1 MNELHEVRADWY
13 DLGVQLRMATSDLDA
28 IELENRTDSKK
39 CLRKMLSVW
48 LTRADPSPPSWQRVA
63 DALCS
68 RSINRPTLAEKIK
81 ETYCSQEQPS
91 STFLSR
97 AEIESQMELL
107 ENEFEALKDD
117 VYESVKDQ
125 PVQKFKLKL
134 TSLKVRDKEHHMDYM
149 MKAVHKKATVTDIC
163 MSLNKYFN
171 FLNHTILQHI
181 LTKFTDRTLQRRMDS
196 YKDKLHIFFRRT
208 RLCDFLQC
216 WPLCKHSPPTE
227 ELRQFVVKSTK
238 NWDTC
243 TLEDL
248 DNMKGRIATL
258 LLLPDFV
265 LILETASR
273 GCVEVTFSIPPSL
286 VAQLQAD
293 IKKTAVKEMAD
304 MEIESITVDGV
315 VCYEAPL
322 LQYTRDLKKKY
333 TSMNPLQPLSD
344 SKPRP
349 QLPFRLARIEKQSL
363 SQSDMD
369 RFTRESL
376 RGDMDDVVYKKM
388 AMELGELGVM
398 ADGSQP
404 QVILVEGAP
413 GVGKTTFSWD
423 QCRQW
428 AEGKLLQAYSIVL
441 LLPLRDNNIRQISSL
456 PNLFRHNQRQ
466 VREEVS
472 RRVAESGGKGCLIWL
487 EAWDELPDH
496 LRRSNSFFAELIRGL
511 QLPAATIFITSRPW
525 ASRSLLETVGDRL
538 SQHTELLALA
548 KEEVENETRAMMVRI
563 HSQTSSDSGFDFL
576 QWIEANPMICAA
588 MYTPVTAAIVEQV
601 MRWAPH
607 NPPSTVTQL
616 YSAYVLM
623 RLEQH
628 LSEDPKYRH
637 KKMKVRSL
645 ADLPERVMGDLQ
657 ILCGLAYEGVSQ
669 QTIVFS
675 SLPAG
680 VSTLGLLQTV
690 PQVYDEGEGQVSY
703 NFLHYTV
710 QEYLAALHLSHLPPH
725 QLMTITNDKYL
736 RMVKTGYDRSYFE
749 ATQFK
754 TILQFL
760 AATTKL
766 EPFSVDF
773 LSDLLERDAATMYRW
788 LYESQNQ
795 SLLTSVLGSGERELR
810 LSYSATVTDY
820 FAAGYCLAHSNCTWK
835 IELTSVD
842 DVAMEFLSKGCNHQ
856 IPETGISSQL
866 VSAGFREGSITAAG
880 VGHFLTTPN
889 SLLQHIQHVNLSV
902 NKLDRRGCELL
913 AEGVHRMPSLET
925 LNLTFNPGIESGGAV
940 QLMSSL
946 NRSKLRELDVTGT
959 GISDPDFECLARY
972 IHSTTSLEKMR
983 IGRNEISVESIGS
996 LCRALSAN
1004 SSMRTLNISHS
1015 DLTTSHCLCLGQLL
1029 RQPIHCQI
1037 EKLVL
1042 MDCGLTS
1049 DGVGEVV
1056 RGLSDNHSLRKLD
1069 LSYNQIGS
1077 EGVVA
1082 MAAILKT
1089 NSSLE
1094 RLDLGRCGID
1104 SSGGVELGAALERN
1118 KTLRVLYLSGNALGD
1133 DGARGLSA
1141 GLENNLSLKRLWL
1154 EYDESL
1160 GEEGVSLLRNLE
1172 RKRPDLRIYSD
1183 LVCEIVCVCVFVV
1196 SACVCVSMHYA
1207 CVCMLLCVCLCLCLF
1222 VHNMYDLKIHSE

>member
-13 DLGVQLRMATSDLDA
+13 DLGVQLRMATADLDV
-28 IELENRTDSKK
+28 IKVENMNDSKK
-39 CLRKMLSVW
+39 CLRQMISDW
-48 LTRADPSPPSWQRVA
+48 LKKTTPSLPSWQGVV

-68 RSINRPTLAEKIK
+68 PAIDRPDLAEKIMR
-81 ETYCSQEQPS
+81 TYCSQEQPS
-91 STFLSR
+91 SQQLTFLSL
-97 AEIESQMELL
+97 AEITSQMELL

-117 VYESVKDQ
+117 VFVSVKDQ
-125 PVQKFKLKL
+125 PVQMFKFKL
-134 TSLKVRDKEHHMDYM
+134 TSIKIRDKEHHMDYM
-149 MKAVHKKATVTDIC
+149 MKAIRKKATVTDIWV
-163 MSLNKYFN
+163 SLNKYFN
-171 FLNHTILQHI
+171 FLNHTIVQHI
-181 LTKFTDRTLQRRMDS
+181 LTKFTDRILQRRMDS
-196 YKDKLHIFFRRT
+196 YKDKLHIFFRQT

-349 QLPFRLARIEKQSL
+349 LLPFRLARIEKQRL

-376 RGDMDDVVYKKM
+376 RGDMDDVVYKKT
-388 AMELGELGVM
+388 AIELRELGVTE
-398 ADGSQP
+398 DGSQP
-404 QVILVEGAP
+404 QVVLVEGAP
-413 GVGKTTFSWD
+413 GVGKTTFAWD

-456 PNLFRHNQRQ
+456 PDLFRHTKQE

-472 RRVAESGGKGCLIWL
+472 RRVSESGGKGCLIWL

-496 LRRSNSFFAELIRGL
+496 LRHSDSFFTELIRGL
-511 QLPAATIFITSRPW
+511 RLSAATIFITSRPW

-548 KEEVENETRAMMVRI
+548 KEEVENETRAIMVRI
-563 HSQTSSDSGFDFL
+563 HSQTNCDSGFDFL
-576 QWIEANPMICAA
+576 QWIEANPMIHAA

-601 MRWAPH
+601 MRWALH

-637 KKMKVRSL
+637 EKIKVRSL
-645 ADLPERVMGDLQ
+645 ADLPEIVMGDLQ
-657 ILCGLAYEGVSQ
+657 RLCGLAYEGVSQ

-725 QLMTITNDKYL
+725 QLMTYTNDMYL
-736 RMVKTGYDRSYFE
+736 RMVETVYDGSYYE

-754 TILQFL
+754 TTFKFL
-760 AATTKL
+760 AGITKL
-766 EPFSVDF
+766 EPFTVDF
-773 LSDLLERDAATMYRW
+773 FSDLLEKDAATMYRW

-795 SLLTSVLGSGERELR
+795 SLLTSVLGSGEREMR
-810 LSYSATVTDY
+810 LSYSVTATDY
-820 FAAGYCLAHSNCTWK
+820 FAAGYCLGHSNSTWK
-835 IELTSVD
+835 IFLLFVD

-866 VSAGFREGSITAAG
+866 ISADFRGESITAEG
-880 VGHFLTTPN
+880 VGHFLTIPN
-889 SLLQHIQHVNLSV
+889 SLLQHIQHLNLSF
-902 NKLDRRGCELL
+902 NKLDRRGCEVL
-913 AEGVHRMPSLET
+913 AEGVQKMPSLET
-925 LNLTFNPGIESGGAV
+925 LDLSENPDIGSGGAV

-946 NRSKLRELDVTGT
+946 DWCKLSVLDMTGT
-959 GISDPDFECLARY
+959 GISEPEFECLARY
-972 IHSTTSLEKMR
+972 IHSTTNLEELS
-983 IGRNEISVESIGS
+983 IGRIEISVESIRS

-1004 SSMRTLNISHS
+1004 SSMRTLDMSGCH
-1015 DLTTSHCLCLGQLL
+1015 LTTSHCVCLGQLL
-1029 RQPIHCQI
+1029 RQPVHCQI

-1042 MDCGLTS
+1042 NGCGLTS
-1049 DGVGEVV
+1049 DGVEEVV
-1056 RGLSDNHSLRKLD
+1056 RGLSDNHSLRELD
-1069 LSYNQIGS
+1069 LSEIHIGS
-1077 EGVVA
+1077 EGVVT
-1082 MAAILKT
+1082 MAAMLKS

-1094 RLDLGRCGID
+1094 TLNLSVCCIG

-1118 KTLRVLYLSGNALGD
+1118 KTLRKLDLSGNALGD
-1133 DGARGLSA
+1133 NGVRGLSA
-1141 GLENNLSLKRLWL
+1141 GLENNSSLKSLRLV
-1154 EYDESL
+1154 DDMFL
-1160 GEEGVSLLRNLE
+1160 GEEGESLLRNLE
-1172 RKRPDLRIYSD
+1172 RKKPDLMITLN
-1183 LVCEIVCVCVFVV
+1183 LVGEIVCVFGLCILYTHV
-1196 SACVCVSMHYA
+1196 SV
-1207 CVCMLLCVCLCLCLF
+1207 
-1222 VHNMYDLKIHSE
+1222 

>member
-1 MNELHEVRADWY
+1 MNDLATVVDELHEVRVKWY
-13 DLGVQLRMATSDLDA
+13 HLGVQLNMRPSDLDP
-28 IELENRTDSKK
+28 IQKQYMNNCDD
-39 CLRKMLSVW
+39 CLLKMLSDW
-48 LTRADPSPPSWQRVA
+48 LTKTTPSPPNWQRVM

-68 RSINRPTLAEKIK
+68 RSIDRPALAEKIRR
-81 ETYCSQEQPS
+81 TYCSQEQPS
-91 STFLSR
+91 SQQPTFLSL
-97 AEIESQMELL
+97 AEIASQMELL
-107 ENEFEALKDD
+107 ENEFEDLKDD

-149 MKAVHKKATVTDIC
+149 MKAIHKKATVTDIC

-238 NWDTC
+238 NWDTY

-248 DNMKGRIATL
+248 NNMKGRIATL

-273 GCVEVTFSIPPSL
+273 GCVEVIFSIPPSL

-293 IKKTAVKEMAD
+293 IKKTAVKEMRD

-349 QLPFRLARIEKQSL
+349 LLPFRLARIEKQSL

-369 RFTRESL
+369 RFTRKSL
-376 RGDMDDVVYKKM
+376 RGDMDDVVYKKT
-388 AMELGELGVM
+388 AMELGELGVTG
-398 ADGSQP
+398 DGSRP
-404 QVILVEGAP
+404 QVVLVEGAP
-413 GVGKTTFSWD
+413 GVGKTTFAWD

-428 AEGKLLQAYSIVL
+428 AEGKLLQAYSFVL

-456 PNLFRHNQRQ
+456 PDLFRHTKRK

-472 RRVAESGGKGCLIWL
+472 RIVAESGGKGCLIWL
-487 EAWDELPDH
+487 EAWDELPNH
-496 LRRSNSFFAELIRGL
+496 LRHSNSFFTELIRGL

-548 KEEVENETRAMMVRI
+548 KEEVENETRAMMVRL

-576 QWIEANPMICAA
+576 QWIEAHPMIRAA

-607 NPPSTVTQL
+607 NPPSTVAQL

-628 LSEDPKYRH
+628 LSEDPKYTH

-657 ILCGLAYEGVSQ
+657 RLCGLAYEGVSQ

-680 VSTLGLLQTV
+680 VSTLGLLQIV
-690 PQVYDEGEGQVSY
+690 PQVYDKGEGQVSY

-710 QEYLAALHLSHLPPH
+710 QEYLAALHLTHLPPH
-725 QLMTITNDKYL
+725 QLMTITNYRYL
-736 RMVKTGYDRSYFE
+736 RMVETGYSRPYYE

-754 TILQFL
+754 TTFQFL
-760 AATTKL
+760 AGITKL
-766 EPFSVDF
+766 EPYPVYF
-773 LSDLLERDAATMYRW
+773 LSDLLRKDAAIMYRW

-795 SLLTSVLGSGERELR
+795 SLLTSVLGSGERELS
-810 LSYSATVTDY
+810 LSYSATTTDY
-820 FAAGYCLAHSNCTWK
+820 FAAGYCLAHSNCTWM
-835 IELTSVD
+835 IELGYVD

-856 IPETGISSQL
+856 IPETGISGQL
-866 VSAGFREGSITAAG
+866 VSADFSGGSITAEG
-880 VGHFLTTPN
+880 VGHFFMIPN
-889 SLLQHIQHVNLSV
+889 SLLQHIQYLNLSR
-902 NKLDRRGCELL
+902 NKLDRRRCELL
-913 AEGVHRMPSLET
+913 AEGVQRMPSLET
-925 LNLTFNPGIESGGAV
+925 LGLSGNPDIGSGGAV

-946 NRSKLRELDVTGT
+946 DWSKLRELYMAET

-972 IHSTTSLEKMR
+972 IHSTTSLEELR
-983 IGRNEISVESIGS
+983 IGGNEISVESIVS

-1004 SSMRTLNISHS
+1004 SSMKILNMSYCH
-1015 DLTTSHCLCLGQLL
+1015 LTTSHCVCLGQLL
-1029 RQPIHCQI
+1029 RQPIHCHI

-1042 MDCGLTS
+1042 IYCGLTS

-1056 RGLSDNHSLRKLD
+1056 RGLSDNHSLREFD
-1069 LSYNQIGS
+1069 LSRNQIGS
-1077 EGVVA
+1077 EGAVA
-1082 MAAILKT
+1082 IAAMLKT

-1094 RLDLGRCGID
+1094 RLDLVRCGIG
-1104 SSGGVELGAALERN
+1104 SSGGVELGAALERS
-1118 KTLRVLYLSGNALGD
+1118 KTLRELYLSRNALGD
-1133 DGARGLSA
+1133 NGVRGLSS
-1141 GLENNLSLKRLWL
+1141 GLGKNSSLKELGL
-1154 EYDESL
+1154 NSDELL
-1160 GEEGVSLLRNLE
+1160 GEEGGSLLRNLE
-1172 RKRPDLRIYSD
+1172 RKRPDLRICSD
-1183 LVCEIVCVCVFVV
+1183 LVCDVCVFVCVFVLVIIVCVCL
-1196 SACVCVSMHYA
+1196 CMYA
-1207 CVCMLLCVCLCLCLF
+1207 L
-1222 VHNMYDLKIHSE
+1222 